1 MRVAL
6 LSDIHGNGVALDAV
20 LADLQHSPVDQVVC
34 LGDAIQGGP
43 QPAEVVAQ
51 LRALACPVVMGNA
64 DDWLLSGVET
74 GAEAIPAEHLRV
86 MHDIRAWS
94 LSQLTPED
102 QAFIAQFQPTVTVL
116 LPSQR
121 TLLCYHGSPHS
132 YDDVILPT
140 IADAELQRLLEPQD
154 HIIYTGG
161 HTHVQFLRHMH
172 RTFHINPG
180 SVGLAYRHGQPEH
193 SFQVDP
199 WAEYAIL
206 TVDDARIAVEFRRVP
221 FDVQALIAIYTSS
234 GRPHP
239 EQAIRQY
246 QP

>member
-6 LSDIHGNGVALDAV
+6 LSDIHGNSVALDAV
-20 LADLQHSPVDQVVC
+20 LADLRHDPVDRVVC

-43 QPAEVVAQ
+43 QPVEVVAH
-51 LRALACPVVMGNA
+51 LRALACPVVLGNA
-64 DDWLLSGVET
+64 DAWLLSGVET
-74 GAEAIPAEHLRV
+74 GAEGIPPERLRV

-94 LSQLTPED
+94 LAQLSPDD
-102 QAFIAQFQPTVTVL
+102 QAFIAQFQPTVEVP
-116 LPSQR
+116 LPHQR

-140 IADAELQRLLEPQD
+140 IADAELKRLLEPHE

-180 SVGLAYRHGQPEH
+180 SIGLAYRHDQPEDR
-193 SFQVDP
+193 FKTDP

-221 FDVQALIAIYTSS
+221 FDVQALIAIYASS
-234 GRPHP
+234 GRPHS
-239 EQAIRQY
+239 EQAIAQY